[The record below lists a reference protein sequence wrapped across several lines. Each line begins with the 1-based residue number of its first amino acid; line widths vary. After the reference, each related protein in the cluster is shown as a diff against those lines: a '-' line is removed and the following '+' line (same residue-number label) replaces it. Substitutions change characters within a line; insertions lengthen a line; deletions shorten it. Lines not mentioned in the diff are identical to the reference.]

1 MELREFI
8 KQTIIQITDGLREG
22 DKYIQENNFGSGVSD
37 TQYEEISF
45 DVAIASNEEETTG
58 ATGKLSVVSVFSA
71 GLIDE
76 SKSTSSTVSR
86 IKFKTLL
93 HVKTKR

>member
-8 KQTIIQITDGLREG
+8 KQTIIQIADGLREG
-22 DKYIQENNFGSGVSD
+22 DKYIQENNFGSGVRD

-58 ATGKLSVVSVFSA
+58 STGKLSVVSVFSA